1 MMSYKST
8 YFVQKC
14 RCWRPAASHRMQGRD
29 AVVPQPFEPL
39 STALLVQPIAITTES
54 VCIAL
59 LCLSQSESLSQ
70 LAQLEEHN
78 LPVPEE
84 HNLPVPAMSNSA
96 VTFQTMCAV
105 PVHAINAAQ
114 DPEAVPIFVRTRR
127 SPLTLAAAQ
136 CARLT
141 ERGSTLCL
149 CNTNHPAGP
158 RIRKQDPW
166 ELEGH
171 GQYFPPRLPPPQASI
186 SYATYGISYATYGIS
201 YATILYMMS

>member
-1 MMSYKST
+1 
-8 YFVQKC
+8 VL
-14 RCWRPAASHRMQGRD
+14 AAGRQPRD
-29 AVVPQPFEPL
+29 ARQGCSCPL
-39 STALLVQPIAITTES
+39 AVLRNRCTARPCIVTLCMKLIAIATLS

-70 LAQLEEHN
+70 FAQLELEN
-78 LPVPEE
+78 TTCQTLPCPTQPSPSIT
-84 HNLPVPAMSNSA
+84 L
-96 VTFQTMCAV
+96 CAV
-105 PVHAINAAQ
+105 GAINTVQA
-114 DPEAVPIFVRTRR
+114 PGAVFKFIFARTRR

-136 CARLT
+136 YARLR

-171 GQYFPPRLPPPQASI
+171 GQYVQPRLPPPQASI
-186 SYATYGISYATYGIS
+186 SYATYGI
-201 YATILYMMS
+201 